1 MHSEEV
7 SFKLKFDTPEE
18 DGKPTHQIDAETLA
32 DSLKELSGLLRNS
45 LKTLNGESASAHLDV
60 KANSE
65 GSFIVE
71 FVAFLSAGGLEMLKT
86 LGITAATTATTGG
99 SVFSLLKQIGERK
112 IVKRIIND
120 DDSVSLVLSDDK
132 KIDCTQEVSKLMDS
146 YSVLKNIENL
156 VSKPITH
163 GGANGISFLDENEIV
178 ITSLPKEALNSF
190 KAPTRK
196 DFTSE
201 KTSVDRFEVVFEVI
215 NFTKPTGWKIRI
227 EGEDSQ
233 LSVRIND
240 QAFLERVSASKRDF
254 KKGQTFL
261 VDLKKKEK
269 LIEGLTTVAYSIE
282 HVD

>member
-7 SFKLKFDTPEE
+7 TFKLKFDTPEE

-71 FVAFLSAGGLEMLKT
+71 FVAFLSSGGIEMLKT
-86 LGITAATTATTGG
+86 LGITTSTLSATGG
-99 SVFSLLKQIGERK
+99 GVLSLLKQIGERK

-120 DDSVSLVLSDDK
+120 DDSVSLILSDDQ

-146 YSVLKNIENL
+146 YSVRKNIENL
-156 VSKPITH
+156 VSKPIAH
-163 GGANGISFLDENEIV
+163 GGANGISFLDENETV
-178 ITSLPKEALNSF
+178 VTNLPKEALNSF
-190 KAPTRK
+190 KAPARK

-201 KTSVDRFEVVFEVI
+201 KTSVNRVEVVFEVI
-215 NFTKPTGWKIRI
+215 NFTKATGWKIRI
-227 EGEDSQ
+227 EGKDNS

-240 QAFLERVSASKRDF
+240 QAFLERVSASKREF
-254 KKGQTFL
+254 KKGQTFQ
-261 VDLKKKEK
+261 VDLKTKEK
-269 LIEGLTTVAYSIE
+269 LVEGLTTIAYSIE
-282 HVD
+282 QVV